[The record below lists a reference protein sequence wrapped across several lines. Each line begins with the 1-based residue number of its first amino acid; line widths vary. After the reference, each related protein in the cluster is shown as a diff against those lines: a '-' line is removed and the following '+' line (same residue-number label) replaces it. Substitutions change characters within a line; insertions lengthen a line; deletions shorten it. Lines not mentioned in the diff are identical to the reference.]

1 MDLNKHFI
9 QLSYKPLRSCTW
21 PDWEVSLLLLSPFH
35 LSLGSAFLSP
45 FQRLVLDTI
54 YPPITDNQGLSNKDL
69 TSPSNKGVKGVKA

>member
-1 MDLNKHFI
+1 MDLNKHFL

-54 YPPITDNQGLSNKDL
+54 YPPSLITRGSATKI
-69 TSPSNKGVKGVKA
+69 